1 MNSGKMSWLSAGIM
15 IVSMFALGVVWLA
28 RNALKVAIWT
38 ASKLAKAKA
47 KANANAN
54 ALRKSNSD
62 ALAAQAQR
70 SGANLT
76 VPVEREFAPAA
87 AVGAK
92 PNQQEEFIA
101 ADRIVTIRLDPSVA
115 VVHLRVYKSQGLVK
129 REMIVTEP
137 RLRGLLQGRRHT
149 LTDAKYDP
157 AMGLD
162 DIKDETVNLVQDLI
176 NLKGNTKVKAF
187 KPVPEPKPMP
197 NAPAKPAP
205 KAEVKVAL
213 APAPQMATSAKRE
226 PKPLP
231 PAKTFAPR
239 VETGVTFEGLL
250 IAAGTRVMSPQGR
263 APYET
268 FEAKLR
274 LANGVDLPLRGLELD
289 RELQAMGVKIG
300 ENVAI
305 TPLGKVPVSLAGGEE
320 GFKNMYRVVRT
331 GEAH

>member
-15 IVSMFALGVVWLA
+15 IVSMFAMGVIWLV
-28 RNALKVAIWT
+28 RNALKAAVWTSAKVAR
-38 ASKLAKAKA
+38 AVAA
-47 KANANAN
+47 
-54 ALRKSNSD
+54 RKSN
-62 ALAAQAQR
+62 AIAVAAKAEQ
-70 SGANLT
+70 SGACLT
-76 VPVEREFAPAA
+76 VPVEREFAASAA
-87 AVGAK
+87 LGAK

-115 VVHLRVYKSQGLVK
+115 VVHLRVYKAQGLVK

-149 LTDAKYDP
+149 LADAKYDP

-197 NAPAKPAP
+197 KPPTKPAP
-205 KAEVKVAL
+205 KAEVKAAL
-213 APAPQMATSAKRE
+213 APAPQMVTPAKRE
-226 PKPLP
+226 SKPLP

-239 VETGVTFEGLL
+239 VETGVTFEGCL

-263 APYET
+263 DPYET

-289 RELQAMGVKIG
+289 RELQAMGVQIG

-320 GFKNMYRVVRT
+320 GFKNMYRVERT
-331 GEAH
+331 GVAH

>member
-1 MNSGKMSWLSAGIM
+1 MNSGKMSWLAAGIM
-15 IVSMFALGVVWLA
+15 IVSMAALGVVWLV

-38 ASKLAKAKA
+38 VSKVAK
-47 KANANAN
+47 AN
-54 ALRKSNSD
+54 ALRKSN
-62 ALAAQAQR
+62 AEAVTARAQR

-76 VPVEREFAPAA
+76 VPVEREFVPAA

-92 PNQQEEFIA
+92 SSQQEEFIA
-101 ADRIVTIRLDPSVA
+101 ADRIVTIRLDPAVA

-197 NAPAKPAP
+197 NPPAKPAP

-213 APAPQMATSAKRE
+213 APAPQIVVSVKRE
-226 PKPLP
+226 SKPLP

-239 VETGVTFEGLL
+239 VETGVTFEGCL

>member
-1 MNSGKMSWLSAGIM
+1 MSSGKMSWLAAGIM
-15 IVSMFALGVVWLA
+15 IVSMVALGVVWLV

-38 ASKLAKAKA
+38 ASKVAK
-47 KANANAN
+47 AN
-54 ALRKSNSD
+54 ALRKSN
-62 ALAAQAQR
+62 AEAVAARAPQ

-92 PNQQEEFIA
+92 TNQQEEFIA

-162 DIKDETVNLVQDLI
+162 DIKDETVSLVQDLI

-187 KPVPEPKPMP
+187 KPVPEPRPMP

>member
-1 MNSGKMSWLSAGIM
+1 MNSGKMSWLAAGFM
-15 IVSMFALGVVWLA
+15 IVSMAALGVVWLV
-28 RNALKVAIWT
+28 RNALQAAIWT
-38 ASKLAKAKA
+38 ASKVA
-47 KANANAN
+47 KANA
-54 ALRKSNSD
+54 LRRSNSE
-62 ALAAQAQR
+62 AVAAQAQR

-92 PNQQEEFIA
+92 PSQQEEFIA
-101 ADRIVTIRLDPSVA
+101 ADRIVTIRLDPAVA

-162 DIKDETVNLVQDLI
+162 DIKDETVSLVQDLI

-197 NAPAKPAP
+197 NPPAKPAP
-205 KAEVKVAL
+205 KAEVKMAL
-213 APAPQMATSAKRE
+213 APAPQIVVSAKRE
-226 PKPLP
+226 SKPLP

-239 VETGVTFEGLL
+239 VETGVTFEGIL

-289 RELQAMGVKIG
+289 RELQAMGVKVG
-300 ENVAI
+300 ENVGI